1 MLHEATMRFARSAHA
16 IFRFRHPG
24 AGCYRVGP
32 ILLPSCYRLAGI

>member
-24 AGCYRVGP
+24 TGCYRVGP
-32 ILLPSCYRLAGI
+32 TLLPSCYRLAGI